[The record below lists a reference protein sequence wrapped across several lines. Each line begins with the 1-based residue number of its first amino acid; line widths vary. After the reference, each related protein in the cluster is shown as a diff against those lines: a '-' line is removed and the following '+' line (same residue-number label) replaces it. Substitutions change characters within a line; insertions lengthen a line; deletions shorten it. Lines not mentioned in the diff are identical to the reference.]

1 MGVEYHQCEACQES
15 FYEECVTIC
24 EGCGEPICVSC
35 VINLPE
41 RIRLGRGSIFD
52 KTTDI
57 LSGEDGL
64 LEEHCPFCSGDA
76 VSADQIMNWLLRRV
90 NMTEDEVAKQIRE
103 VTKQIREGKKQIRE
117 GKKRLTKEIAEV
129 FLVRKDDFVDIAQ
142 FTELDD
148 DAAESLSRYRSPLSL
163 KGLTSLSDAAA
174 ESLSKHEGRLH
185 LNGLTMLSDAAAESL
200 SKHKGTLSLDG
211 LTGLSDAAAE
221 SLSKHEGSLSLDL
234 NELPESA
241 AEILRQHP
249 SFQEDDDDDED
260 WDEDDE

>member
-174 ESLSKHEGRLH
+174 ESLGKHEGSNLY
-185 LNGLTMLSDAAAESL
+185 LDGVTSLSDAAAESL
-200 SKHKGTLSLDG
+200 SKHKGELSIDLD
-211 LTGLSDAAAE
+211 
-221 SLSKHEGSLSLDL
+221 
-234 NELPESA
+234 ELPESA

-249 SFQEDDDDDED
+249 SFQDDDDED

>member
-15 FYEECVTIC
+15 FYEECVTNC
-24 EGCGEPICVSC
+24 EGCGERICVSC

-103 VTKQIREGKKQIRE
+103 VTKQIREGKK
-117 GKKRLTKEIAEV
+117 RLTKEIAEE

-148 DAAESLSRYRSPLSL
+148 DAAESLANTVVDPLDLRGLTSL
-163 KGLTSLSDAAA
+163 SNTSANSLSKYEGGLNLDGLTSLSDAAA
-174 ESLSKHEGRLH
+174 EGLSRHESGLELDGLASLF
-185 LNGLTMLSDAAAESL
+185 DAAAES
-200 SKHKGTLSLDG
+200 
-211 LTGLSDAAAE
+211 
-221 SLSKHEGSLSLDL
+221 
-234 NELPESA
+234 
-241 AEILRQHP
+241 LRQHP
-249 SFQEDDDDDED
+249 SFQKDDDDDE
-260 WDEDDE
+260 

>member
-1 MGVEYHQCEACQES
+1 MGVEYHQCDACQES
-15 FYEECVTIC
+15 FYEECVTNC
-24 EGCGEPICVSC
+24 EGCGERICVSC

-103 VTKQIREGKKQIRE
+103 VTKQIREGKK
-117 GKKRLTKEIAEV
+117 RLTKEIAEE

-148 DAAESLSRYRSPLSL
+148 GAAESLANTVVDPLDLRGLTSL
-163 KGLTSLSDAAA
+163 SNTSANSLSKYEGGLNLDGLTSLSDAAA
-174 ESLSKHEGRLH
+174 ESLRQLRASASTRG
-185 LNGLTMLSDAAAESL
+185 NGS
-200 SKHKGTLSLDG
+200 
-211 LTGLSDAAAE
+211 
-221 SLSKHEGSLSLDL
+221 
-234 NELPESA
+234 
-241 AEILRQHP
+241 P
-249 SFQEDDDDDED
+249 SMP
-260 WDEDDE
+260 

>member
-15 FYEECVTIC
+15 FYEECVTNC
-24 EGCGEPICVSC
+24 EGCGERICVSC

-103 VTKQIREGKKQIRE
+103 VTKQIREGKK
-117 GKKRLTKEIAEV
+117 RLTKEIAEE

-148 DAAESLSRYRSPLSL
+148 DAAESLSRYWSPLSL
-163 KGLTSLSDAAA
+163 KGLTSLSDSPVHLRLRLKMGESLNGLTSLSDAAA
-174 ESLSKHEGRLH
+174 ESLSKHEGTLS
-185 LNGLTMLSDAAAESL
+185 LEGLTSLSDAEAESL
-200 SKHKGTLSLDG
+200 SMY
-211 LTGLSDAAAE
+211 
-221 SLSKHEGSLSLDL
+221 EGDL
-234 NELPESA
+234 LLRLENLPASA

-249 SFQEDDDDDED
+249 SFRGD
-260 WDEDDE
+260 